1 MAGLATSGDQGNP
14 ELLVQNQVPLQ
25 VLTATPSAGILL
37 FQVTVAQP
45 SQ

>member
-25 VLTATPSAGILL
+25 VLTAIPSAGLL
-37 FQVTVAQP
+37 FHMTVAQP